1 MAGASRFGVTSDGP
15 RGNLEAGGTRGMTPG
30 EDLDMAED
38 GILQPGAIAL
48 VTGASAGIGA
58 ATARALAARGARVIC
73 ASRNKARLDALA
85 AELGAGAHALELD
98 VADAASTESLIARLP
113 EDLRAIDILIA
124 NAGHDPGGRR
134 RFDEG
139 AVADWASIIETT
151 VTGMIRTC
159 HAIVPGMLAR
169 GRGHVVT
176 LGSTA
181 GLRTYAGGTIY
192 NASKFAV
199 RGFTEA
205 LRLDYA
211 DSDLRVTEILPGL
224 TRTEFAARR
233 HRGDAA
239 KGTAFYDSFPE
250 TLEPGDI
257 ARAIVYALEQPAR
270 VTVAQM
276 VVVPTHER

>member
-1 MAGASRFGVTSDGP
+1 MAATGDFAVTSG
-15 RGNLEAGGTRGMTPG
+15 RVLGTLFIMTTG
-30 EDLDMAED
+30 EDGDLAED

-58 ATARALAARGARVIC
+58 ATARTLAARGARVIC
-73 ASRNKARLDALA
+73 ASRNKARLDELV
-85 AELGAGAHALELD
+85 AELGAAAQALELD
-98 VADAASTESLIARLP
+98 VADPASTESLIERLP
-113 EDLRAIDILIA
+113 ENLRAIDILIA
-124 NAGHDPGGRR
+124 NAGHDLGGRR

-139 AVADWASIIETT
+139 AVADWASIIETN

-159 HAIVPGMLAR
+159 HAVVPDMLAR

-176 LGSTA
+176 LGSVA
-181 GLRTYAGGTIY
+181 GLSSYKGGTIY

-199 RGFTEA
+199 HGFTEA
-205 LRLDYA
+205 LRKDYG

-224 TRTEFAARR
+224 TRTEFAGRR

-239 KGTAFYDSFPE
+239 KGTAFYDSFIE
-250 TLEPGDI
+250 VMEPGDI
-257 ARAIVYALEQPAR
+257 ARAIVYALDQPAR

-276 VVVPTHER
+276 VVVPTHEG